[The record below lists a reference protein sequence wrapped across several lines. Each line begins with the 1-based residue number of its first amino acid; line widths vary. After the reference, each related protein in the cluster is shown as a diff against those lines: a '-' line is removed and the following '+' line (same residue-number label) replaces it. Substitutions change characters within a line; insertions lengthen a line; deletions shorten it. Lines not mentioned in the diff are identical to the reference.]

1 MRHFSYTWCTSITIG
16 LEAQPEFPQIDL
28 TEKNAELLELMLAN
42 KAMIT
47 SSHELALL
55 GAALEREIVL
65 ADITLR

>member
-1 MRHFSYTWCTSITIG
+1 
-16 LEAQPEFPQIDL
+16 
-28 TEKNAELLELMLAN
+28 MLAN